1 MVEGMILRIGKLTFG
16 EVSLLSLEVKSSPN
30 APLPA
35 ITVANNTL
43 NNLTLYAAGALA
55 GLPLL
60 YPLTRLF

>member
-43 NNLTLYAAGALA
+43 NLTLYAAGALA